1 MQSWAEPLRSA
12 ALRGRRGRLG
22 FSSKLQTAW
31 LRLRWRTGCCQ
42 LRPERRLRAARPRRG
57 GLGCCTSPA
66 GGGGW
71 RTQGGGPLTAGHAPP
86 WSSPTGAPPARISSR
101 TLFRDAQARAL
112 APARSRARARA
123 HVCTTLKLSTTRS
136 VKFTV
141 KSITHVV
148 ELTQSTLRKR
158 KLDNNTVKLTSR
170 QVDGPSDS
178 QLDSV
183 IRYSELDGRQLDYET
198 RQLDLAGPTDARDE

>member
-1 MQSWAEPLRSA
+1 VPSWAEPLRSA

-101 TLFRDAQARAL
+101 TLCRDAQARAL
-112 APARSRARARA
+112 APARSRARALSRPRA
-123 HVCTTLKLSTTRS
+123 RACACLHHLEIEYHPFCQVHRQIYHTRCRADAFNS
-136 VKFTV
+136 AQ
-141 KSITHVV
+141 
-148 ELTQSTLRKR
+148 TQT
-158 KLDNNTVKLTSR
+158 
-170 QVDGPSDS
+170 
-178 QLDSV
+178 
-183 IRYSELDGRQLDYET
+183 
-198 RQLDLAGPTDARDE
+198 

>member
-1 MQSWAEPLRSA
+1 MHHRGHRQARLPRASRRARYA
-12 ALRGRRGRLG
+12 ATRRRAL
-22 FSSKLQTAW
+22 S
-31 LRLRWRTGCCQ
+31 
-42 LRPERRLRAARPRRG
+42 RP
-57 GLGCCTSPA
+57 
-66 GGGGW
+66 
-71 RTQGGGPLTAGHAPP
+71 
-86 WSSPTGAPPARISSR
+86 
-101 TLFRDAQARAL
+101 RAL
-112 APARSRARARA
+112 APARSRARALARA

-198 RQLDLAGPTDARDE
+198 RQLLCVHGASPPPPLVPPRWLIVGRRRAELPPTLAELDDATLPAL